1 MALYGDKIRQAV
13 VKRAMSA
20 VHARQAGKHTYKV
33 GGQVFDLDKG
43 GYCNRFVRQVFETT
57 LGLKAFDWRFGAAT
71 ARETLDKL
79 DLANCAVIDD
89 KPSNL
94 QPGDIIGWYDGSG
107 VYGHIAIYVGD
118 YYGDGRKLV
127 AENTSA
133 KRGDPNP
140 PGTKITQLRN
150 MRAGWSAYRV
160 FPTVSGEAKQ
170 DG

>member
-1 MALYGDKIRQAV
+1 MALYGDDIRKLV
-13 VKRAMSA
+13 VQRAMMA
-20 VHARQAGKHTYKV
+20 VQARQAGKHSYKV

-43 GYCNRFVRQVFETT
+43 GYCNRFVRQCFETV
-57 LGLKAFDWRFGAAT
+57 LGLKAFDWRFGAAK
-71 ARETLDKL
+71 ARDTLDKL
-79 DLANCAVIDD
+79 DLANCAVIDA
-89 KPSNL
+89 KASTL

-107 VYGHIAIYVGD
+107 AYGHIAIYVGD

-150 MRAGWSAYRV
+150 MRSGWSAYRL
-160 FPTVSGEAKQ
+160 FPTVSGEVKQ

>member
-20 VHARQAGKHTYKV
+20 VQARQAGKHSYKV

-43 GYCNRFVRQVFETT
+43 GYCNRFVRQCFETV
-57 LGLKAFDWRFGAAT
+57 LGLKAFDWRFGAAK
-71 ARETLDKL
+71 ARDTLDKL
-79 DLANCAVIDD
+79 DLANCAVIDA
-89 KPSNL
+89 KASTL

-107 VYGHIAIYVGD
+107 AYGHIAIYVGD

-133 KRGDPNP
+133 KRGDPNA

-150 MRAGWSAYRV
+150 MRAGWSAYRL
-160 FPTVSGEAKQ
+160 FPTVSGEVKQ

>member
-1 MALYGDKIRQAV
+1 MALYGDDIRKLV
-13 VKRAMSA
+13 VQRAMMA
-20 VHARQAGKHTYKV
+20 VEARQAGKHSYKV

-43 GYCNRFVRQVFETT
+43 GYCNRFIRQCFETT
-57 LGLKAFDWRFGAAT
+57 LGLAAFDWRFGAAN

-79 DLANCAVIDD
+79 EPYRIEAKAS
-89 KPSNL
+89 KL

-107 VYGHIAIYVGD
+107 PYGHIALYVGD

-133 KRGDPNP
+133 KRGFPNA

-150 MRAGWSAYRV
+150 MRSGWTAYRL
-160 FPTVSGEAKQ
+160 FPTVGAEAKKNA
-170 DG
+170 

>member
-20 VHARQAGKHTYKV
+20 VHARQAGKHSYAA

-43 GYCNRFVRQVFETT
+43 GYCNRFVRQCFETV

-71 ARETLDKL
+71 ARDTLNKL
-79 DLANCAVIDD
+79 HDYALPSS
-89 KPSNL
+89 KPSTL
-94 QPGDIIGWYDGSG
+94 QPGDILGWYDGSG
-107 VYGHIAIYVGD
+107 AYGHIAIYVGD

-150 MRAGWSAYRV
+150 MRGGWTAYRL
-160 FPTVSGEAKQ
+160 FPTVSGEGK
-170 DG
+170 

>member
-1 MALYGDKIRQAV
+1 MALYNEKTRQAV
-13 VKRAMSA
+13 VRRAMTA
-20 VHARQAGKHTYKV
+20 VEARQAGKHNYKV

-43 GYCNRFVRQVFETT
+43 GYCNRFVRQCFETV
-57 LGLKAFDWRFGAAT
+57 LGLKAFDWRFGAAS
-71 ARETLDKL
+71 ARETLVKL
-79 DLANCAVIDD
+79 EEEYKLPLS

-107 VYGHIAIYVGD
+107 PYGHIAIYVGD

-133 KRGDPNP
+133 KRGAPNP

-150 MRAGWSAYRV
+150 MRGGWSAYRV
-160 FPTVSGEAKQ
+160 FPTMSGEGK
-170 DG
+170 

>member
-133 KRGDPNP
+133 TRGAPNP

-160 FPTVSGEAKQ
+160 FPTLTP
-170 DG
+170 

>member
-1 MALYGDKIRQAV
+1 MALYNEKTRQAV

-20 VHARQAGKHTYKV
+20 VHARQAGKHSYKV

-43 GYCNRFVRQVFETT
+43 GYCNRFVRQVFETV
-57 LGLKAFDWRFGAAT
+57 LGLKAFDWRYGAEK
-71 ARETLDKL
+71 ARQSLDKL
-79 DLANCAVIDD
+79 VNYKIA
-89 KPSNL
+89 KPTQGNL

-160 FPTVSGEAKQ
+160 FPTVSGEGK
-170 DG
+170 